1 VPLRKIVSGGQTG
14 VDRGALDAALAAG
27 FCCGGWCPPGR
38 LSKMASSTCA
48 IHLAEIPKGGYNER
62 TLKNVTDSDATLI
75 IYFSELHGGTEKT
88 VLYCIK
94 QHKPYKLIDATE
106 TTAARAAELTA
117 QSSLDMTLSV
127 LNVAGP
133 RQSHAPAGHE
143 YAAQRSVIFC
153 VARLDWQRS
162 RCASLRCS
170 DIR

>member
-1 VPLRKIVSGGQTG
+1 LSEDG
-14 VDRGALDAALAAG
+14 VIDMRY
-27 FCCGGWCPPGR
+27 P
-38 LSKMASSTCA
+38 
-48 IHLAEIPKGGYNER
+48 LAEIPKGGYNER

-117 QSSLDMTLSV
+117 QFVTRHDVAV

-143 YAAQRSVIFC
+143 YAAQTIGH
-153 VARLDWQRS
+153 L
-162 RCASLRCS
+162 LRGET
-170 DIR
+170 